1 MEAGPKA
8 TRRFLVLAAGTRLVA
23 VEARWVRRISRA
35 LPVTP
40 LPGARPQL
48 LGLAQFA
55 GEPLPVLDLAR
66 LLGAGP
72 GKSSRFPV
80 TVVIW
85 AGKDSDKELVGLAA
99 DAALEVVSIAA
110 DALIPVGEGIVTAE
124 VALPQGTAEVL
135 DVGRLETA

>member
-1 MEAGPKA
+1 MEAREEA
-8 TRRFLVLAAGTRLVA
+8 TRRFLLLAAGDRLVA
-23 VEARWVRRISRA
+23 LEARRVRKISRA

-55 GEPLPVLDLAR
+55 GEPLAVLDLAQ

-72 GKSSRFPV
+72 GQPSRFPI

-85 AGKDSDKELVGLAA
+85 AGEDKELVGLAA
-99 DAALEVVSIAA
+99 DAALALVSIA
-110 DALIPVGEGIVTAE
+110 DNALIPVGEGIVAAE
-124 VALPQGTAEVL
+124 VALPQGTAEVI
-135 DVGRLETA
+135 DVARLETA

>member
-1 MEAGPKA
+1 MEAREGAP
-8 TRRFLVLAAGTRLVA
+8 RRFLVLAAGDRLAA
-23 VEARWVRRISRA
+23 VEVGWVRKIFRA

-55 GEPLPVLDLAR
+55 GEPLPVLDLAQ

-72 GKSSRFPV
+72 GQPPRFPV

-85 AGKDSDKELVGLAA
+85 AGQDKAKELVGLAA
-99 DAALEVVSIAA
+99 DAALDLVSITA
-110 DALIPVGEGIVTAE
+110 DALIPVGEGIVAAE
-124 VALPQGTAEVL
+124 VALPQGTAEVI
-135 DVGRLETA
+135 DVSRLETA

>member
-1 MEAGPKA
+1 MEAREGA
-8 TRRFLVLAAGTRLVA
+8 ARHFLVLAAGDRLAA
-23 VEARWVRRISRA
+23 VEVRWVRRIARA

-55 GEPLPVLDLAR
+55 GEPLPVLDLAQ

-72 GKSSRFPV
+72 GQPSRFPV

-85 AGKDSDKELVGLAA
+85 AGQDKELVGLAA
-99 DAALEVVSIAA
+99 DAALDLVSITS
-110 DALIPVGEGIVTAE
+110 DALIPVGEGIVAAE
-124 VALPQGTAEVL
+124 VALPQGTAEL
-135 DVGRLETA
+135 IDVTRLEIA